1 MKTKTS
7 SNLAQIFLFLLL
19 TTSLSAAS
27 SATIFRTKPYLQ
39 NPTGNGITVTWLT
52 NVPVYSWVEYGT
64 DTTQLT
70 KVHTIVDGQVI
81 SNNTL
86 HKIRLHDLK
95 PEQTYYYRICSRE
108 ITSYQAYSKTFGE
121 TAQSTFSTFTLP
133 SEKTTDFTAVVFN
146 DLHKRKETLTTLRNQ
161 LNGIDYDFVFFNGD
175 CIDDPS
181 DENNA
186 VAFLTELTEAVGAD
200 HTPIFFLR
208 GNHEIRNAYSIG
220 LRSLMD
226 YVGDKTYSAFS
237 WGDTRFVQLD
247 CGEDKPDSTPVYYG
261 LNDFSGLRLD
271 QVDFLKKEFKTK
283 AFKKADKRI
292 LIHHIPIYGSSD
304 EYNPCLELWG
314 DLLNSKKF
322 NLSVNAHLH
331 KFAFHEAGSKLGNSF
346 PVVIGGGPS
355 LDNATV
361 MILQKKGNELK
372 LRVLNAKGELLI
384 ERVL

>member
-1 MKTKTS
+1 MKTKTIT
-7 SNLAQIFLFLLL
+7 NLTQIFLFLLL

-27 SATIFRTKPYLQ
+27 SEAIFRTKPYLQ

-64 DTTQLT
+64 DST
-70 KVHTIVDGQVI
+70 KLSKAHTIVDGQVI
-81 SNNTL
+81 SNNKL
-86 HKIRLHDLK
+86 HKIRLHDLM

-121 TAQSTFSTFTLP
+121 TAQSAFSTFTLP

-146 DLHKRKETLTTLRNQ
+146 DLHKRKETLKALCSQ

-208 GNHEIRNAYSIG
+208 GNHEIRNAYSIE

-237 WGDTRFVQLD
+237 WGDTRFVQMD

-261 LNDFSGLRLD
+261 LNDFSGLRMD
-271 QVDFLKKEFKTK
+271 QVGFLKKEFKTK
-283 AFKKADKRI
+283 AFKKAEKRI
-292 LIHHIPIYGSSD
+292 LIHHIPIFGITD
-304 EYNPCLELWG
+304 EYNPCKELWG
-314 DLLNSKKF
+314 ELLNKQKF
-322 NLSVNAHLH
+322 DLSVNGHMH
-331 KFAFHEAGSKLGNSF
+331 QFAFHEPGTAQGNKY
-346 PVVIGGGPS
+346 PVVVGGGPS
-355 LDNATV
+355 MDGATV
-361 MILQKKGNELK
+361 ILLQKKGKELK
-372 LRVLNAKGELLI
+372 LRVLNAKGEQLL
-384 ERVL
+384 ERIL